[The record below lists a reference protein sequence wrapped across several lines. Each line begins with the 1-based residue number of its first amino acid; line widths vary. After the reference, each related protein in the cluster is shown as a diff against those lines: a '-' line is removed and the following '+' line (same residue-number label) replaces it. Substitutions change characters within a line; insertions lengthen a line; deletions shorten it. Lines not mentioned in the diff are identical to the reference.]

1 MPLDPK
7 RYPILI
13 VDDEQDNLDAF
24 RFNFRKTFD
33 ILTATNG
40 PEALALL
47 EGRDVAVVVTD
58 QRMPKMTGIELLR
71 EVKQRH
77 PETVGIILTAFT
89 DVDVLVEAINL
100 GQVYRYITKPWDAK
114 EVRGV
119 LQYAMERYHLTLEN
133 KRLSAQLAEYTGYL
147 NQELH
152 GKFDFGNII
161 GDSAALREVLG
172 KVEQVAPTAS
182 TVLLRGETGTGKE
195 LVAHAIHINSPR
207 EHKPFVRVNCAAL
220 APGVLESELFGHEKG
235 SFTGAL
241 QRRPGRFELADGG
254 TLFLDEVGDLP
265 MEVQIKLLRTLQER
279 EFERVGGSETIK
291 VDVRMVS
298 ATNRNLEQ
306 MIEDNEFREDLYYR
320 LNVFP
325 INLPPLRDRLD
336 DLPVL
341 VSHFIAKFSRNAGHK
356 APLASVEA
364 LAKLREYT
372 WPGNVRELEN
382 IIERAMILA
391 HGAELNGSHLD
402 FGRRAAPSVSSA
414 TSALSAASSSPAIPV
429 VQVPVAAVAPADEG
443 KSLAERLL
451 DSERKEIVAAVD
463 KSRGNI
469 ASAARTLGINRS
481 TLYYRLRKHGLEHL
495 LPTKIGVGSDEPAP
509 DAGGSGPIGAIGGS
523 GSIGPIGGVG
533 GVGGPSG
540 GAAT

>member
-1 MPLDPK
+1 MTLDTK
-7 RYPILI
+7 RYPILV

-33 ILTATNG
+33 ILTATSG
-40 PEALALL
+40 PEALQILA
-47 EGRDVAVVVTD
+47 EKDVAVVVTD
-58 QRMPKMTGIELLR
+58 QRMPKMTGVELLR
-71 EVKQRH
+71 EVRAKT

-89 DVDVLVEAINL
+89 DVDVLIEAINL

-119 LQYAMERYHLTLEN
+119 LQYAIERFHLQHEN
-133 KRLSAQLAEYTGYL
+133 KRLAAQLAEYTGYL
-147 NQELH
+147 NQQLH
-152 GKFDFGNII
+152 GEFDFGNII
-161 GDSAALREVLG
+161 GESAALREVLA
-172 KVEQVAPTAS
+172 KVEQVAPMSS

-207 EHKPFVRVNCAAL
+207 EEKPFVRVNCAAL

-235 SFTGAL
+235 SFTGAME
-241 QRRPGRFELADGG
+241 RRRGRFELADGG
-254 TLFLDEVGDLP
+254 TLFLDECGDLP

-279 EFERVGGSETIK
+279 ELERVGGNETIK
-291 VDVRMVS
+291 VDVRVVS
-298 ATNRNLEQ
+298 ATNRNLEK
-306 MIEDNEFREDLYYR
+306 MIEEGDFREDLYYR

-341 VSHFIAKFSRNAGHK
+341 ASHFVTKFARQMGVPAAGIAADGMS
-356 APLASVEA
+356 
-364 LAKLREYT
+364 KLREYN

-382 IIERAMILA
+382 IVERAMILA
-391 HGAELNGSHLD
+391 RGLPLGAAHLD
-402 FGRRAAPSVSSA
+402 FGRRAQTANQSGPIATISTAPA
-414 TSALSAASSSPAIPV
+414 P
-429 VQVPVAAVAPADEG
+429 VAPAAADDG

-451 DSERKEIVAAVD
+451 DSERKEIVAAVE

-495 LPTKIGVGSDEPAP
+495 LPTKVQVGGDEPALP
-509 DAGGSGPIGAIGGS
+509 AAGGEP
-523 GSIGPIGGVG
+523 P
-533 GVGGPSG
+533 
-540 GAAT
+540 AT

>member
-1 MPLDPK
+1 MTLDVK
-7 RYPILI
+7 RYPILV

-33 ILTATNG
+33 ILTASG
-40 PEALALL
+40 GAEALQILA
-47 EGRDVAVVVTD
+47 EKEVAVVVTD
-58 QRMPKMTGIELLR
+58 QRMPRMTGVELLR
-71 EVKQRH
+71 EVRQRH

-119 LQYAMERYHLTLEN
+119 LQYAIERYSLVAEN
-133 KRLSAQLAEYTGYL
+133 KRLAAQLAEYTGYL
-147 NQELH
+147 NQQLH
-152 GKFDFGNII
+152 GEFDFGNII
-161 GDSAALREVLG
+161 GDSPALGEVLA
-172 KVEQVAPTAS
+172 KIEQVAPTAS

-207 EHKPFVRVNCAAL
+207 EEKPFVRVNCAAL
-220 APGVLESELFGHEKG
+220 APGILESELFGHEKG
-235 SFTGAL
+235 SFTGAMA
-241 QRRPGRFELADGG
+241 RRPGRFELADGG

-265 MEVQIKLLRTLQER
+265 MEIQIKLLRTLQER
-279 EFERVGGSETIK
+279 EFERVGGTETIK
-291 VDVRMVS
+291 VDVRLIS

-306 MIEDNEFREDLYYR
+306 MIDEGEFREDLYYR

-325 INLPPLRDRLD
+325 INLPPLRDRLE

-341 VSHFIAKFSRNAGHK
+341 ASHFVAKFARQMGVQPQPP
-356 APLASVEA
+356 APEA
-364 LAKLREYT
+364 VAKLREYN

-391 HGAELNGSHLD
+391 KGAPLGTVHLD
-402 FGRRAAPSVSSA
+402 FGRRAA
-414 TSALSAASSSPAIPV
+414 THAAPGGSG
-429 VQVPVAAVAPADEG
+429 PVATIPAAAAPGASEDG

-451 DSERKEIVAAVD
+451 ESERKEIIAAVE

-469 ASAARTLGINRS
+469 ASASRMLGINRS
-481 TLYYRLRKHGLEHL
+481 TLYYRLRKHSLEHL
-495 LPTKIGVGSDEPAP
+495 LPTKVAVGADEPAP
-509 DAGGSGPIGAIGGS
+509 APPATSVTGDKPE
-523 GSIGPIGGVG
+523 P
-533 GVGGPSG
+533 P
-540 GAAT
+540 AAT

>member
-1 MPLDPK
+1 MAVTLDVK
-7 RYPILI
+7 RYPILV

-33 ILTATNG
+33 ILTASG
-40 PEALALL
+40 GAEALQIL
-47 EGRDVAVVVTD
+47 EEKEVAVVITD
-58 QRMPKMTGIELLR
+58 QRMPKMTGVELLR
-71 EVKQRH
+71 EVRARQ
-77 PETVGIILTAFT
+77 PEAVGIILTAFT

-119 LQYAMERYHLTLEN
+119 LQYAIERFHLQREN
-133 KRLSAQLAEYTGYL
+133 KKLAAQLAEYTGYL
-147 NQELH
+147 NQQLH
-152 GKFDFGNII
+152 GEFDFGNII
-161 GDSAALREVLG
+161 GDSPALREVLS
-172 KVEQVAPTAS
+172 KVEQVAPTNS

-207 EHKPFVRVNCAAL
+207 EEKPFVRVNCAAL

-241 QRRPGRFELADGG
+241 ARRPGRFELADGG

-279 EFERVGGSETIK
+279 EFERVGGAETIK
-291 VDVRMVS
+291 VDVRLVS
-298 ATNRNLEQ
+298 ATNRNLEK
-306 MIEDNEFREDLYYR
+306 MIEDGEFREDLYYR
-320 LNVFP
+320 LHVFP
-325 INLPPLRDRLD
+325 INLPPLRERLE

-341 VSHFIAKFSRNAGHK
+341 AGHFVAKFARQMGTQP
-356 APLASVEA
+356 APPSADA
-364 LAKLREYT
+364 IQRLREYN

-391 HGAELNGSHLD
+391 KGSALGAQHLD
-402 FGRRAAPSVSSA
+402 FGRRGTH
-414 TSALSAASSSPAIPV
+414 TSASGVVTSASG
-429 VQVPVAAVAPADEG
+429 PVAVIHTAPAEDG

-451 DSERKEIVAAVD
+451 DSERKEIIAAVE

-469 ASAARTLGINRS
+469 ASASRMLGINRS

-495 LPTKIGVGSDEPAP
+495 LPTKIGVGGDEPA
-509 DAGGSGPIGAIGGS
+509 GGSEPA
-523 GSIGPIGGVG
+523 P
-533 GVGGPSG
+533 
-540 GAAT
+540 TT

>member
-1 MPLDPK
+1 MTVDVK
-7 RYPILI
+7 RYPILV

-33 ILTATNG
+33 ILTASG
-40 PEALALL
+40 GAEALQILADR
-47 EGRDVAVVVTD
+47 EVAVVVTD
-58 QRMPKMTGIELLR
+58 QRMPRMTGVELLR
-71 EVKQRH
+71 EVRQRQ
-77 PETVGIILTAFT
+77 PECVGIILTAFT
-89 DVDVLVEAINL
+89 DVDVLIEAINL

-114 EVRGV
+114 EVRGI
-119 LQYAMERYHLTLEN
+119 LQYAIERFDLTREN
-133 KRLSAQLAEYTGYL
+133 KRLAAQLAEYTGYL
-147 NQELH
+147 NQQLH
-152 GKFDFGNII
+152 GEFDFGNII
-161 GDSAALREVLG
+161 GDSAALKEVLA

-207 EHKPFVRVNCAAL
+207 EEKPFVRVNCAAL

-235 SFTGAL
+235 SFTGAMA
-241 QRRPGRFELADGG
+241 RRPGRFELADGG

-291 VDVRMVS
+291 VDVRLVS
-298 ATNRNLEQ
+298 ATNRDLEK
-306 MIEDNEFREDLYYR
+306 MIEEGEFREDLYYR

-336 DLPVL
+336 DLAPL
-341 VSHFIAKFSRNAGHK
+341 VTHFIAKFARQMGVQPQPP
-356 APLASVEA
+356 APDA
-364 LAKLREYT
+364 LVKLREYN

-382 IIERAMILA
+382 IVERAMILA
-391 HGAELNGSHLD
+391 KGAQLASTHLD
-402 FGRRAAPSVSSA
+402 FGRRAAAAPAPAVTTGA
-414 TSALSAASSSPAIPV
+414 APASAAPPA
-429 VQVPVAAVAPADEG
+429 ATAPADDG

-451 DSERKEIVAAVD
+451 DSERKEIVAAVE

-469 ASAARTLGINRS
+469 ASASRILGINRS

-495 LPTKIGVGSDEPAP
+495 LPTKVQ
-509 DAGGSGPIGAIGGS
+509 
-523 GSIGPIGGVG
+523 VG
-533 GVGGPSG
+533 GEEPG
-540 GAAT
+540 GAPSPGGGGGGGGGEPGAAG

>member
-1 MPLDPK
+1 MDLK
-7 RYPILI
+7 RYPILV

-24 RFNFRKTFD
+24 RFNFKKTFD
-33 ILTATNG
+33 ILTASG
-40 PEALALL
+40 GAEALEIL
-47 EGRDVAVVVTD
+47 ESKEVAVVITD
-58 QRMPKMTGIELLR
+58 QRMPKMSGVELLR
-71 EVKQRH
+71 EVRNRQ
-77 PETVGIILTAFT
+77 PDAVGIILTAFT

-119 LQYAMERYHLTLEN
+119 LQYAIERFHLHREN
-133 KRLSAQLAEYTGYL
+133 RKLAAQLAEYTGYL
-147 NQELH
+147 NQQLH
-152 GKFDFGNII
+152 GEFDFGNII
-161 GDSAALREVLG
+161 GESPALREVLD

-207 EHKPFVRVNCAAL
+207 EEKPFVRVNCAAL

-235 SFTGAL
+235 SFTGAIE
-241 QRRPGRFELADGG
+241 RRRGRFELADGG

-279 EFERVGGSETIK
+279 EIERVGGSETVKI
-291 VDVRMVS
+291 DVRVVS
-298 ATNRNLEQ
+298 ATNRNLEK
-306 MIEDNEFREDLYYR
+306 MIEDGDFREDLYYR

-325 INLPPLRDRLD
+325 INLPPLRDRLE

-341 VSHFIAKFSRNAGHK
+341 AGHFVSKFSRQMGVANLGT
-356 APLASVEA
+356 STEG
-364 LAKLREYT
+364 LAKLREYN

-382 IIERAMILA
+382 IVERAMILA
-391 HGAELNGSHLD
+391 RGTQLSAAHFD
-402 FGRRAAPSVSSA
+402 FGRRGNQAPTTTGPVPVISVN
-414 TSALSAASSSPAIPV
+414 TTPSP
-429 VQVPVAAVAPADEG
+429 PVAAITEDG

-451 DSERKEIVAAVD
+451 DSERKEIVAAVE

-495 LPTKIGVGSDEPAP
+495 LPTKVGVGGEDEPAIP
-509 DAGGSGPIGAIGGS
+509 
-523 GSIGPIGGVG
+523 
-533 GVGGPSG
+533 
-540 GAAT
+540 